1 MIDFFSRVYFHSHC
15 RRVALLKLAEEE
27 KIHKRESRGD
37 DDSSIS
43 DARERTLSLSFSLCA
58 IKIHNRRENC
68 TRKGCLA
75 FF

>member
-43 DARERTLSLSFSLCA
+43 DGEHSHSLSLCA
-58 IKIHNRRENC
+58 RLKFTIVERIALEKDV
-68 TRKGCLA
+68 
-75 FF
+75 